1 MKATENG
8 LEDVNVSLLGAVV
21 EHRLAVLVWKVKS
34 SMEDAQTLAHPD
46 WAKRPVL
53 FYSR

>member
-1 MKATENG
+1 MEATENG

-34 SMEDAQTLAHPD
+34 SVEDAHPD